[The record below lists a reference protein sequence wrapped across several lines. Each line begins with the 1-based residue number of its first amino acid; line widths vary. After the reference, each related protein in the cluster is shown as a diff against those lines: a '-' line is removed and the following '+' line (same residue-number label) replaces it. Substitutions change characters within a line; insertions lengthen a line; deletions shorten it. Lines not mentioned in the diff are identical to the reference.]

1 MDQDAAMPLAQDPS
15 PSPDPYAVV
24 RRLLADASACPSCA
38 ATLTTTRCSRCGLEL
53 AGPDAHELWSLS
65 QRAVGALDARQ
76 AHLAGMRARQ
86 QRAGAD
92 ARRRADAA
100 PATPGHGA
108 AARTRPVAP
117 ARTGPR
123 PGHPGAAAPTGPR
136 LGHSG
141 PSAPPRARS
150 FPPRPPAPAG
160 APVPAGASVGP
171 SPAPAATR
179 PHWRVQTVLQV
190 LGASLLAAASI
201 VFLLFS
207 WGWIPLA
214 GRAVAVAAGTVVVFA
229 VAGRLRRAGLTSSAE
244 AVGGLAAVLLML
256 DAWAVPAT
264 GLVRPTEP
272 AVYAGVAA
280 LVCGSALAAWGV
292 RARLRVGTLSGAV
305 LVPVA
310 PLLLAPLVP
319 TAGGFAALGCV
330 ALALTTARFAG
341 RSPAPDRHAVER
353 AVLGALAWVLA
364 AVAALVGA
372 VAALVDGAGWHAP
385 DASAW
390 GSVGALV
397 GASVLAAVQARLT
410 TARVDARP
418 DAAPAGAAG
427 AAGAAGVAPVGARPG
442 TPGAKA
448 PGGAD
453 ELADDLFGAAP
464 SAAPLGAMPPVA
476 GPGAPSAG
484 SAVAGRAHDAA
495 TAAPVAGTSAPAARP
510 LPPAGPGTVTAG
522 TGTTATFAG
531 FGGAARAWA
540 SVSGALAALA
550 ALAVVVLLARSGVAG
565 AAALWVLVP
574 LAPTAVTLG
583 LRLARRA
590 RGGEAWAAQGAHL
603 VALVAS
609 VPTVV
614 VLPLVVAGSLVEP
627 DVSPGPTTMVALVL
641 GAAATVALARTA
653 GTQARVG
660 SWIAVAALVGT
671 PVALASAW
679 PGLVGTGLVLL
690 LLGLA
695 ALVFAGDSAGV
706 RPVLEE
712 SAPAR
717 TVVVVAVL
725 GALAASQGAPGPLAM
740 ALAATAA
747 LSVGTRRWFSRPAT
761 LSAAALA
768 AGALLGWSAATVAL
782 VAVGVDPAAART
794 ATACV
799 VVAAGALL
807 AVRRGGAPQDR
818 VAWLTAGA
826 TALVTGWPWAV
837 AAPPPDGSG
846 ARTALLVLLV
856 LLAAIALAGS
866 VLVAVR
872 GRGTVPRAAR
882 VAAAVVAPLGALTV
896 VSLESAPGSALPGT
910 TLAVGVAAAGAV
922 GVLLAPVLARGAA
935 RDDAPRLGAVAAAS
949 HHDEHARRAAESGGW
964 AVLAAALATASGPAP
979 TGSAAAAALVLLVAA
994 ITAGAWSL
1002 APGRRWARW
1011 CALALGTVASWVLL
1025 AAGDV
1030 GTPEAYLAPAGLV
1043 LAVVGAR
1050 RWRSA
1055 ADGDVALLGAG
1066 LTLATVPSALLDG
1079 ELAGGVPRYVAAGL
1093 VGAVLVAL
1101 VELPAVRRRPGA
1113 GAAGVQPRHV
1123 LSVLGGALALLG
1135 PWGHALVAARPPAGG
1150 GSADPLLVM
1159 VEAWSLPAAAVV
1171 AAASWRLARD
1181 PAAARLRAA
1190 AWGAWVLAAAAVVPT
1205 VVAVRDS
1212 GAGLVRTLVVLA
1224 VGAVLA
1230 LGTARTASAARE
1242 RTDLAVVGLAVA
1254 GLATLAGALT
1264 LAEPTADVLV
1274 AALGLL
1280 LLAVA
1285 VRRAGA
1291 GTAPWW
1297 GTAGAVLVLP
1307 LAVQDGAWRGVV
1319 AGGLG
1324 AVLVGWAALVRT
1336 GGAEPGRT
1344 HGTTTPPTTSAP
1356 TAAPDAGPL
1365 RHTPSTR
1372 TLLLA
1377 TAGALALLGPARLAT
1392 AAAGGPVAAVTGV
1405 EAWSLPAAL
1414 LLASALRE
1422 LTRQAGPVVPTARRL
1437 GVWLVAAVAVV
1448 PTAVAVSAPTPS
1460 PLSLGRTSAL
1470 LAFGATLAV
1479 VGVTGTAPPR
1489 RVLATSL
1496 VPLGLTV
1503 AGAAWLASAAAPSV
1517 PPPSVVLAAVGLLVT
1532 GVGAAAVARA
1542 DRGATWPF
1550 LGALLVLPLVGTPAP
1565 WGGSVVGLLVV
1576 AVVLGA
1582 GWGLARAGVS
1592 PRARAVP
1599 LATGALLA
1607 VAVAVRHAVDAASA
1621 APGPR
1626 VELVALAA
1634 ASLLA
1639 ATLTLG
1645 DRGWPF
1651 AGPSPRAWGAWP
1663 VAFAAAA
1670 PSLAAAVDDPADLTR
1685 PGVVLAVGS
1694 GLAVVGAARASRAR
1708 RAVAAPPDVAGAG
1721 PRGEVP
1727 PEGAAV
1733 ATTAAALRGVPALQV
1748 RAVGIVLATAA
1759 ALLVAVRGGTVPV
1772 DAPLVLLGATLLAV
1786 GVLTLRGDAGA
1797 SSWECLAPG
1806 LVLALVVP
1814 VTTGWWEPTMW
1825 RLVLVLVGATVAV
1838 VVGAVRRWQAPFVL
1852 GAAALAVVAVVQ
1864 ASPAAVAAMQV
1875 VEWWVV
1881 LALGGAVLLG
1891 LGLTYERRLREA
1903 REAARFVVAMR

>member
-117 ARTGPR
+117 APTGPR

-244 AVGGLAAVLLML
+244 AVGGLAAVLLLL

-418 DAAPAGAAG
+418 DAAPAG
-427 AAGAAGVAPVGARPG
+427 
-442 TPGAKA
+442 T
-448 PGGAD
+448 
-453 ELADDLFGAAP
+453 
-464 SAAPLGAMPPVA
+464 
-476 GPGAPSAG
+476 
-484 SAVAGRAHDAA
+484 
-495 TAAPVAGTSAPAARP
+495 GTSAPAARP
-510 LPPAGPGTVTAG
+510 VPPAGPGTVTAG

-695 ALVFAGDSAGV
+695 ALAFAGDSAGV

-872 GRGTVPRAAR
+872 GRGTVPRSAR

-1190 AWGAWVLAAAAVVPT
+1190 AWGAWVIAAAAVVPT

-1242 RTDLAVVGLAVA
+1242 RADLAVVGLAVA

-1291 GTAPWW
+1291 GTVPWW

-1392 AAAGGPVAAVTGV
+1392 AAAGGPLAAVTGV
-1405 EAWSLPAAL
+1405 EAWSLPAAV

-1470 LAFGATLAV
+1470 LAVGATLAV

-1651 AGPSPRAWGAWP
+1651 AGPSPRAWVAWP

-1727 PEGAAV
+1727 PEGAA
-1733 ATTAAALRGVPALQV
+1733 APTAAAALRGVPVLQV

-1797 SSWECLAPG
+1797 SSWESLAPG